1 MNDAPVAEERIQN
14 ENGPIESNETEIRVR
29 VEAEITD
36 EERLIIDM
44 LKGLMIQ
51 DETEE
56 YLHFKKVDQRK
67 MEDVTENVNAVIRD
81 TETDDVTQTNKH
93 AMAAALQV
101 AKEVGKIRV
110 KKGKIREINEPW
122 QKRRLESDVT
132 NRISTDCDVEKL
144 EGKERERLRN

>member
-36 EERLIIDM
+36 EERLIIDV
-44 LKGLMIQ
+44 LKALMIR
-51 DETEE
+51 DEMEE

-67 MEDVTENVNAVIRD
+67 MKDVTENVNAVIRD

-93 AMAAALQV
+93 AMAAAL
-101 AKEVGKIRV
+101 
-110 KKGKIREINEPW
+110 
-122 QKRRLESDVT
+122 
-132 NRISTDCDVEKL
+132 
-144 EGKERERLRN
+144 